1 MIPLR
6 DNIPSRTVPFVGYLM
21 IGLCAVVFFLQMQ
34 RPPLVEKFGMIPARV
49 SEPSQPV
56 EIVDQQ
62 VRRTPQGLEV
72 VRVKR
77 PAAESPIPAW
87 LTMFTCIFLH
97 AGWLHIIGNLWF
109 LYVFGDNVEDRFGHV
124 EFLLLYVGCGL
135 AASAAHY
142 LANPG
147 STVPTIGA
155 SGAIAGVM
163 GAYFVLYP
171 RAQVLTLVPIFII
184 FYTVVLPAPIFLGI
198 WFVIQFFQGAASLHA
213 TQQAGVAW
221 WAHIGG
227 FAAGA
232 AVAWLT
238 RGTRFQR
245 PPVTEYRAATNRRL
259 RFR

>member
-6 DNIPSRTVPFVGYLM
+6 DNIPSRTTPFIGY
-21 IGLCAVVFFLQMQ
+21 VVIAICVIVFLFQRQ
-34 RPPLVEKFGMIPARV
+34 RPEMTEQFGMIPARI
-49 SEPSQPV
+49 SNPSQPV
-56 EIVDQQ
+56 EVLDQK
-62 VRRTPQGLEV
+62 VRRTPQGPEL
-72 VRVKR
+72 VRFKR
-77 PAAESPIPAW
+77 PAAESPVPAW

-97 AGWLHIIGNLWF
+97 GGWLHIIGNLWF

-124 EFLLLYVGCGL
+124 EFVLVYVGCGL

-142 LANPG
+142 LANPE
-147 STVPTIGA
+147 STMPTIGA

-184 FYTVVLPAPIFLGI
+184 FYTLVLPAPIFLGI
-198 WFVIQFFQGAASLHA
+198 WFLFQFFEGTMSLHA
-213 TQQAGVAW
+213 GQQTGVAW

-238 RGTRFQR
+238 GGTRFQR
-245 PPVTEYRAATNRRL
+245 PPVETRITRTNGRM